1 MEILIIEP
9 VDLTDDELASALVI
23 AAMIR
28 HSGALMESEVVF
40 IDNVIGRIDS
50 LIAARKFVRKLHQL
64 TASIDAA

>member
-1 MEILIIEP
+1 MEILIVEP

-50 LIAARKFVRKLHQL
+50 LIAARKFVRRLHIL
-64 TASIDAA
+64 AASIDAA